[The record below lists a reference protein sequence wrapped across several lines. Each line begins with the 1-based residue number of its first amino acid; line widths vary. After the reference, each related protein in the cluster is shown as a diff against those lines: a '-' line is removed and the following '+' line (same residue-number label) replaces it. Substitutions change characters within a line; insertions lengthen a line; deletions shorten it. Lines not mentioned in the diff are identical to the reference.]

1 MPSPHDDTVTV
12 RVVPESVPGAN
23 TQSDAE
29 PAFEKSPAATPVTDS
44 EKVNVNVNDEAFVGD
59 DCAEENDTTV
69 GLVTSRVIVEVAVDA
84 NTGPVFPAA
93 SDALFT
99 AN

>member
-23 TQSDAE
+23 TQPEAE

-44 EKVNVNVNDEAFVGD
+44 ENVNVNETDEAFVGV
-59 DCAEENDTTV
+59 DCAEANDDTEGFAV
-69 GLVTSRVIVEVAVDA
+69 SMVTEMEEEAVD
-84 NTGPVFPAA
+84 VLPAVSVCA
-93 SDALFT
+93 ADIE
-99 AN
+99 